1 MSIFRLP
8 ALPAELHWN
17 LPPVDF
23 QVMGEDGLAI
33 TAGPQS
39 DLFNSP
45 DGNFKA
51 NNTPTA
57 LFSPPDAS
65 FLLSAHVKVD
75 FNSDFDA
82 GTIQVHAG
90 QDVWGK
96 LCFEFSP
103 QRQPMIVSVVTHG
116 LSDDCNSVIID
127 GNEVYLR
134 AAVTPNTVA
143 FHYST
148 NGVTWHFVRYFSLGR
163 GPQLQVGLSAQA
175 PRGEACRVQ
184 FSQVRYRAGVL
195 SNNRSG
201 E

>member
-1 MSIFRLP
+1 MSTFRLP
-8 ALPAELHWN
+8 ALPAEMQWN

-23 QVMGEDGLAI
+23 QVAADDRLTIVAGEV
-33 TAGPQS
+33 S

-51 NNTPTA
+51 DSAPVA
-57 LFSPPDAS
+57 LFTPPDAS
-65 FLLSAHVKVD
+65 FLLSAKVKVD

-82 GTIQVHAG
+82 GTIQVRAG

-103 QRQPMIVSVVTHG
+103 QREPMIVSVVTHG

-127 GNEVYLR
+127 GYEVYLR

-148 NGVTWHFVRYFSLGR
+148 DGATWHFVRYFTLGQA
-163 GPQLQVGLSAQA
+163 PQLQVGLSAQA
-175 PRGEACRVQ
+175 PRGKACQVQ
-184 FSQVRYRAGVL
+184 FSQIRYRAGAL